1 MKNDL
6 AKLCFTTLKN
16 QRAKAISRKSSFPP
30 KWATMMGLE
39 NKTKQVFP
47 FVVLQHSG
55 PGFSRSVPQP
65 ARTAKKR
72 WFSYTAFDWRHESS
86 SLVVHA
92 PRSVA
97 AKFEGS
103 IQVGCVSRSRLE
115 RGGLTQFCINF
126 LRYSPGG
133 HFRSENN
140 TQKWVMLPR
149 LIRDLE
155 THPTYC
161 PQTWQRELS
170 A

>member
-126 LRYSPGG
+126 LRFRTG
-133 HFRSENN
+133 HFRSEKKI
-140 TQKWVMLPR
+140 QKWVRLSRCLLYTSPSPR
-149 LIRDLE
+149 D
-155 THPTYC
+155 
-161 PQTWQRELS
+161 QRGSRMPSS